1 MGGYSTV
8 VAGTTIT
15 SSWGNTYVRDQVVS
29 QFASASA
36 RDSAITSPVAGMVCY
51 TADTDSL
58 WRYSGTKWLRLPKA
72 LYVPSISSAIT
83 TAGFV
88 DISGLS
94 FTGDA
99 SSTYTVDGW
108 LSTVAATAGDVG
120 LQWSLPSGATL
131 EWGVLSPSSGN
142 AGTNLDTTAYMGTIT
157 TTSGQSIG
165 GMNSTG
171 TAARVSGVIVV
182 ASTAGTCKLQANN
195 PGATGSSF
203 IRAGFLTVTQ
213 VA

>member
-15 SSWGNTYVRDQVVS
+15 STWGNTYVRDQVVS

-36 RDSAITSPVAGMVCY
+36 RDSAITSPVAGMICY
-51 TADTDSL
+51 TADIDWV
-58 WRYSGTKWLRLPKA
+58 WRYNGSKWMKQPKA
-72 LYVPSISSAIT
+72 LYVPAVSSAIT
-83 TAGFV
+83 TTTFV
-88 DISGLS
+88 DISGLT

-99 SSTYTVDGW
+99 NSTYPFDGW

-120 LQWSLPSGATL
+120 LQWVLPSGASL

-142 AGTNLDTTAYMGTIT
+142 AGTNLDTTAYQGTIT
-157 TTSGQSIG
+157 ATAGQSIG

-171 TAARVSGVIVV
+171 TAARVSGVIVTGV
-182 ASTAGTCKLQANN
+182 TAGTCKLQANN

-203 IRAGFLTVTQ
+203 VRAGFLMVSQ